1 MNLAIDLYI
10 FFTLRLLISLMA
22 LMVSEKKYNFITN
35 RTKTAQRNLLEM
47 ERTASEK
54 QVDKVKEEEAIMKY
68 AL

>member
-1 MNLAIDLYI
+1 
-10 FFTLRLLISLMA
+10 MA